1 MFKKSFAL
9 LCGLALLLCASS
21 TVFASGFAIVEQSVS
36 GLGVSFAGAVS
47 GEDPSAMFFNPA
59 SISLL
64 EGQQATAGL
73 HVIMPSTK
81 FTAETGLNAL
91 GLPLN
96 GGDGGDGGVTAL
108 VPNLYYSNKLNDK
121 LSIGLGINAPFGLA
135 TDYDKTWVGRY
146 HAKESDVATIN
157 INPVIAYKV
166 TDQLT
171 LAAGVSAEYIDVTLS
186 SMVDGGLV
194 NAGLAQGYAADMADG
209 TLDNPVYGLAD
220 LVMAANT
227 ANISN
232 TANDIFVENSADDW
246 GYGFN
251 LGLLYEFSTKTRVG
265 LAYRSEIKH
274 KLKGDVTSSVPSTVN
289 YLLPLFQKQD
299 VSGSIT
305 LPATASANFYSKVTD
320 KLALMADVTW
330 TGWSS
335 FEELTI
341 NFEGAGIAGNNST
354 TTTENWDDT
363 WRYSA
368 GASYQATEALQL
380 RGGMA
385 YDETPISDD
394 YRTPRIPGEDR
405 FWVSL
410 GAGYQFTENINMDF
424 AYAHLFVKDS
434 KMQKYAGT
442 DPTGEDYSRG
452 TLVGEFENSVDIAS
466 IQFNYKF

>member
-9 LCGLALLLCASS
+9 LFGLALLLCASS

-36 GLGVSFAGAVS
+36 GLGVSFAGSVS
-47 GEDPSAMFFNPA
+47 GDDPSAMFFNPA

-73 HVIMPSTK
+73 HVIIPSAK
-81 FTAETGLNAL
+81 FSATTATNAL
-91 GLPLN
+91 GGSLGTN
-96 GGDGGDGGVTAL
+96 NSGDGGVTKL
-108 VPNLYYSNKLNDK
+108 VPNFYYSNKLSDK

-135 TDYDKTWVGRY
+135 TDYDKNWVGRY

-157 INPVIAYKV
+157 INPVVAFKV

-171 LAAGVSAEYIDVTLS
+171 LAAGVSAEYMEATLS

-194 NAGLAQGYAADMADG
+194 NASLAQGYAADMADG
-209 TLDNPVYGLAD
+209 TLDNPIYGLAN
-220 LVMAANT
+220 LAMAADPT
-227 ANISN
+227 NISSP
-232 TANDIFVENSADDW
+232 ANDIFVENSADDW

-265 LAYRSEIKH
+265 LAYRSEITH

-289 YLLPLFQKQD
+289 NLLPLFQKQD
-299 VSGSIT
+299 INGSIT

-335 FEELTI
+335 FDELTI
-341 NFEGAGIAGNNST
+341 NFEGTGIAGSSSST
-354 TTTENWDDT
+354 TTEKWEDT
-363 WRYSA
+363 WRYSV
-368 GASYQATEALQL
+368 GATYQATEALL
-380 RGGMA
+380 IRTGLA
-385 YDETPISDD
+385 YDETPIPDD

-410 GAGYQFTENINMDF
+410 GAGYQITESLSLDA

-434 KMQKYAGT
+434 KIQKYAT
-442 DPTGEDYSRG
+442 VPEDQSRG
-452 TLVGEFENSVDIAS
+452 TLVGEYKNSVDIAS
-466 IQFNYKF
+466 IQINYKF